1 MRLSNY
7 GFSIQIKTIDG
18 VVSLIRVG
26 KQQILPWSRK
36 STIDAIEIFFKR
48 NRFLSIYMLLIIL
61 SFIFKISVYYTNYL
75 CIIIQNTFK
84 GT

>member
-18 VVSLIRVG
+18 VASLIRVG

-48 NRFLSIYMLLIIL
+48 NRFLSIYMLLIIYVTDNQNICVL
-61 SFIFKISVYYTNYL
+61 YKLSVYY
-75 CIIIQNTFK
+75 NTK
-84 GT
+84 YI

>member
-48 NRFLSIYMLLIIL
+48 NRFLSIYMLLIIYVTDNQNICVL
-61 SFIFKISVYYTNYL
+61 YKLSVYY
-75 CIIIQNTFK
+75 NTK
-84 GT
+84 YI